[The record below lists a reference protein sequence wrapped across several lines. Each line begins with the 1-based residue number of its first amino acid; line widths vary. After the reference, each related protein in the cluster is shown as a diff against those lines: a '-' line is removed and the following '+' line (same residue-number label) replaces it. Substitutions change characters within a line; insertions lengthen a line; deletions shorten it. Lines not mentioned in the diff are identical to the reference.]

1 MPIPCDL
8 IAESGR
14 VDFTEV
20 GSAMLVARVWGI
32 GGKMLVKGSN
42 SDSM

>member
-1 MPIPCDL
+1 MPMPCDL

-20 GSAMLVARVWGI
+20 GSAMLVTRVWGV